1 MTLGEYAQQ
10 IASVIM
16 KHGQETSTASKLIA
30 GTEGKL
36 LERNIPIHDRQWSWR
51 EVADQ
56 LSARRPVVE
65 TPLGTDPLSLARE
78 KVLEHL
84 DRLSA

>member
-10 IASVIM
+10 IASVII
-16 KHGQETSTASKLIA
+16 KHGQEVSLAAKLIA

-36 LERNIPIHDRQWSWR
+36 LERNIPARDRQWFWQ
-51 EVADQ
+51 EVANQ
-56 LSARRPVVE
+56 LTAQRPVVQ
-65 TPLGTDPLSLARE
+65 TRLGPDSLALARD

-84 DRLSA
+84 SHISA

>member
-16 KHGQETSTASKLIA
+16 KHGQETSTALKLIA

-36 LERNIPIHDRQWSWR
+36 LERHIPVYDRQWFWR
-51 EVADQ
+51 EVANQ
-56 LSARRPVVE
+56 LSARRPVAE
-65 TPLGTDPLSLARE
+65 TPLGSDPLSRARE

-84 DRLSA
+84 DHLSA

>member
-10 IASVIM
+10 IASVII
-16 KHGQETSTASKLIA
+16 KHGQEASIAAKLIA

-36 LERNIPIHDRQWSWR
+36 LERNIPARDRQWFWQ

-56 LSARRPVVE
+56 LTARRPIVQTQVA
-65 TPLGTDPLSLARE
+65 PDRLAEARD

-84 DRLSA
+84 SRISG